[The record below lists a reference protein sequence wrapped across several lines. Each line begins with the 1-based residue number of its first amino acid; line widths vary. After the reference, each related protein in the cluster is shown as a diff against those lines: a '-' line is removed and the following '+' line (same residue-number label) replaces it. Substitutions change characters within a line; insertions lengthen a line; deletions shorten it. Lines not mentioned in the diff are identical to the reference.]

1 MEKDKVF
8 NIDNRQNL
16 KSDLFHFVQSNLY
29 NDKIIVGSGDEVI
42 VFNWSFSPQRAGTN
56 MQQLAYQNIK
66 ITEVVEFILKEV
78 AEKFGN

>member
-29 NDKIIVGSGDEVI
+29 NDKIIVGSSDEVI
-42 VFNWSFSPQRAGTN
+42 VFNWSFSPQGAGTN
-56 MQQLAYQNIK
+56 MQQLAYQNMK
-66 ITEVVEFILKEV
+66 ITEVVEFILKKV